1 MVWNAIRGAI
11 FEEDPNAP
19 ANSKAKPAAS
29 SSAPT
34 THTNAASPAG
44 VAATMSVMS
53 PSSANPEFI
62 AAIRKAVFSK
72 PTALTSL
79 VTAADSLAE
88 IIPDQT
94 TRFKAAFKT
103 SGAGRTVQQIV
114 SAADIHLADIEG
126 EELRFKA
133 AVDNKLGSEVRALEQ
148 QAQGAAA
155 QMQQTQRLIEQ
166 LQRQLSEAHS
176 QLGTLQQTQA
186 EATAKVAAKR
196 VELESTS
203 AQFHLAADA
212 VRAEINAL
220 RQTVT
225 SALS

>member
-1 MVWNAIRGAI
+1 MVWSAIKGAI
-11 FEEDPNAP
+11 FEEDPSEKAAKAAGAP
-19 ANSKAKPAAS
+19 T
-29 SSAPT
+29 PT

-44 VAATMSVMS
+44 VAAAMSVMS
-53 PSSANPEFI
+53 GSNANPEFI

-133 AVDNKLGSEVRALEQ
+133 AIDSKLGAEIQTHEQ
-148 QAQGAAA
+148 Q
-155 QMQQTQRLIEQ
+155 
-166 LQRQLSEAHS
+166 
-176 QLGTLQQTQA
+176 
-186 EATAKVAAKR
+186 AKVAAQNVQATQQLIENLQRQMMEAQARIGELTAAQADHTAKANAKR
-196 VELESTS
+196 AELEQTS
-203 AQFHLAADA
+203 AQFKAASDA
-212 VRAEINAL
+212 VRNEIVAL